1 MKYYRIGEL
10 AEVVGVSKRTIDYY
24 TQLGLLNPNRTE
36 ANYRYYTEDSLEI
49 LKLIGLYKK
58 EKLTLEEIR
67 ERLQVLEGKRV
78 PIMDVTQKI
87 HEIREQVYTLE
98 NQLLELKPLLAKL
111 NETQL
116 IPLKKQMF
124 AQYASLFQILS
135 ILLGGEI
142 PFI

>member
-1 MKYYRIGEL
+1 M

-24 TQLGLLNPNRTE
+24 TQFGLLTPNRTE
-36 ANYRYYTEDSLEI
+36 ANYRCYSEDSLER

-67 ERLQVLEGKRV
+67 ERLQVLDGERV

-87 HEIREQVYTLE
+87 HEIREQVHSLE

-124 AQYASLFQILS
+124 AQYASLFHILS

-142 PFI
+142 PFG

>member
-1 MKYYRIGEL
+1 MKNYRIGEL

-24 TQLGLLNPNRTE
+24 TQLGLLTPNRTG
-36 ANYRYYTEDSLEI
+36 ANYRSYAEDSLER

-67 ERLQVLEGKRV
+67 ERLQVLEGERV
-78 PIMDVTQKI
+78 PIMDVSQKI
-87 HEIREQVYTLE
+87 HEIREQVYSLE

-124 AQYASLFQILS
+124 AQYASLIQILS
-135 ILLGGEI
+135 LLLGVEI
-142 PFI
+142 PFG